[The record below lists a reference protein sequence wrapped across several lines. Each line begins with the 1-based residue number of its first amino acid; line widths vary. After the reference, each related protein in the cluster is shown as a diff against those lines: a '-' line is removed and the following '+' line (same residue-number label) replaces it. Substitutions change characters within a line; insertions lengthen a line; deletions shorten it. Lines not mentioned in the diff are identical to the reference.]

1 MKERYGGAI
10 GMTTVETKA
19 QSVKRASGILYNT
32 TTAKKNA
39 LLKAIALRLERET
52 GAICRINRKDLATAE
67 KAGISKVLL
76 DRLTLD
82 EKRITQLIAGIKDVI
97 ALPDP
102 VCQVLE
108 RTRRPNG
115 LMIEKV
121 RVPLGAVGIIYE
133 ARPNVTV
140 DASVLCLKAGNAVL
154 LRGGSEAIHTN
165 KKLVQ
170 IIKKALKSVGL
181 PTGCVEFIDTTDRK
195 AVAEMLKQDSYL
207 DIIIPRGSQQLIKY
221 IRENSSVPVIAH
233 GEGNCHVFVDSSA
246 DLKQA
251 EEIVVNAKVQRP
263 SVCNAAEKL
272 LVHEKIA
279 KTFLPQIAG
288 RLKRANVELRG
299 DKTSRSIVKEIV
311 PATEDDW
318 YREYLDL
325 IMGIKVV
332 KNLDDAIAH
341 INYYGSHHSDAIV
354 TGSKSNGEKF
364 LRRVD
369 SAAVY
374 VNASTRFTD
383 GFEFG
388 LGAEIG
394 ISTQKLHARG
404 PMGLAELTSTKFVVH
419 GDGQIRK

>member
-1 MKERYGGAI
+1 
-10 GMTTVETKA
+10 MTTVETKA
-19 QSVKRASGILYNT
+19 QSVKKASGVLYNA
-32 TTAKKNA
+32 TTAKKNS
-39 LLKAIALRLERET
+39 LLKAIASQLEDDT
-52 GAICRINRKDLATAE
+52 DAICRTNKKDLTAAE
-67 KAGISKVLL
+67 KAGVSKVLL
-76 DRLTLD
+76 DRLTLN
-82 EKRITQLIAGIKDVI
+82 EKRIGQMTAGIKDVI

-102 VCQVLE
+102 VGEILD
-108 RTRRPNG
+108 RTNRPNG
-115 LMIEKV
+115 LVIEKV

-140 DASVLCLKAGNAVL
+140 DASALCLKAGNAVL
-154 LRGGSEAIHTN
+154 LRGGSEAINTN
-165 KKLVQ
+165 KKLVE
-170 IIKKALKSVGL
+170 IIKKALKDVGL
-181 PTGCVEFIDTTDRK
+181 PAGCVEFIETTDRK
-195 AVAEMLKQDSYL
+195 AVAEMLKQDRYL

-221 IRENSSVPVIAH
+221 IQENSSVPVIAH

-246 DLKQA
+246 DLKEA
-251 EEIVVNAKVQRP
+251 EEIVFNAKVQRP

-272 LVHEKIA
+272 LVHEKIS
-279 KTFLPQIAG
+279 KTFLPRIAEKL
-288 RLKRANVELRG
+288 RQANVELRG
-299 DKTSRSIVKEIV
+299 DRRSRAIVKGIV
-311 PATEDDW
+311 PANEEDW

-332 KNLDDAIAH
+332 EDLDEAIAH
-341 INYYGSHHSDAIV
+341 INHYGSHHSDAIV
-354 TGSKSNGEKF
+354 TGSKANGEKF
-364 LRRVD
+364 LQEVD
-369 SAAVY
+369 SSAVY

>member
-1 MKERYGGAI
+1 M
-10 GMTTVETKA
+10 VETKA
-19 QSVKRASGILYNT
+19 QSVKKASGILYNA

-39 LLKAIALRLERET
+39 LLKAISSQLQHET
-52 GAICRINRKDLATAE
+52 GAICKINKKDLVAAE

-76 DRLTLD
+76 DRLTLN
-82 EKRITQLIAGIKDVI
+82 EKRIDQMTAGVKDVI

-102 VCQVLE
+102 VGEVLD
-108 RTRRPNG
+108 RTKRPNG
-115 LMIEKV
+115 LVIAKV

-140 DASVLCLKAGNAVL
+140 DAAALCLKAGNAVL

-165 KKLVQ
+165 KKLVE
-170 IIKKALKSVGL
+170 IIKKALKRVGL

-195 AVAEMLKQDSYL
+195 AVAQMLKQDRYL
-207 DIIIPRGSQQLIKY
+207 DIIIPRGSQQLIRY
-221 IRENSSVPVIAH
+221 IQENSSVPVIAH

-246 DLKQA
+246 DLRKA
-251 EEIVVNAKVQRP
+251 EEIVFNAKVQRP

-279 KTFLPQIAG
+279 KTFLPQVAE
-288 RLKRANVELRG
+288 RLKKANVELRG
-299 DKTSRSIVKEIV
+299 DKKSRAIVNDII
-311 PATEDDW
+311 PADESDW

-325 IMGIKVV
+325 IIGIKVV
-332 KNLDDAIAH
+332 KDVDDAIKH
-341 INYYGSHHSDAIV
+341 INHYGSHHSDAIV
-354 TGSKSNGEKF
+354 TGNKSNGEKF
-364 LRRVD
+364 LQEVD

-404 PMGLAELTSTKFVVH
+404 PMGLAELTSTKFVIH
-419 GDGQIRK
+419 GNGQVRK